1 MSEMMVTIK
10 KGNNEFVKTLRSN
23 LITVE
28 PAHDGVVFTFKE
40 GIQLYV
46 TDQYM
51 PAFAKDVM
59 QNTSNSFPVADLIFD
74 LANYRQ
80 PVVAQAHK

>member
-1 MSEMMVTIK
+1 MSETLVTIK

-28 PAHDGVVFTFKE
+28 PSHDGIVFTFKE
-40 GIQLYV
+40 GIQIYI

-59 QNTSNSFPVADLIFD
+59 SNTSNSFPTADLIFD
-74 LANYRQ
+74 LSNYRQ
-80 PVVAQAHK
+80 PVVAQARK